1 MRREHRLRDGATLEV
16 LEAVPAGGGGGTGR
30 QQPLVFLHGSYHAA
44 WAFENFLE
52 QFSARGY
59 PCYAPSFR
67 GHGSSAP
74 PRTPGDPLEGTLEGH
89 AADVV
94 DFIENGIAGGAPPV
108 LVGHSFGGLIAQK
121 VAVCEANR
129 TAAGRKPPGRLN
141 KLAGLALLNSVPPKG
156 NGGMTTRFLLTRPL
170 DAWRVTMGFIRK
182 TFEDSQDECRYLFFS
197 GDLPDVDL
205 ERYRGLI
212 SASAQPGAKLLDLR
226 KLNGSLPIPA
236 APSTMPPVLV
246 LGSANDN
253 VVDREGV
260 LETAAHFG
268 VAPVILEA
276 SAHDSMLDTRWQEAA
291 TELERFLE
299 ASSKKSLHV
308 GR

>member
-1 MRREHRLRDGATLEV
+1 M
-16 LEAVPAGGGGGTGR
+16 GR
-30 QQPLVFLHGSYHAA
+30 QQPLVFLHGSYHPA

-74 PRTPGDPLEGTLEGH
+74 PRAPGDPLEGTLEGH
-89 AADVV
+89 VRDVV
-94 DFIENGIAGGAPPV
+94 DFIENGIDVAGGAPPV

-121 VAVCEANR
+121 VAVGDADR
-129 TAAGRKPPGRLN
+129 VAAGREPAGRVT
-141 KLAGLALLNSVPPKG
+141 KLAGLALLNSVPPEG
-156 NGGMTTRFLLTRPL
+156 NGGMTKRFILTRPL
-170 DAWRVTMGFIRK
+170 DAIRVTMGFILK
-182 TFEDSQDECRYLFFS
+182 TFEDSPDECRYLFFS
-197 GDLPDVDL
+197 GDLPDADL
-205 ERYRGLI
+205 ERYRALI
-212 SASAQPGAKLLDLR
+212 GASAQPGAKLLDLR
-226 KLNGSLPIPA
+226 KLNSSLPIPA

-246 LGSANDN
+246 LGSADDN

-268 VAPVILEA
+268 VAPVILDA
-276 SAHDSMLDTRWQEAA
+276 SAHDSMLDTRWKEAA

-299 ASSKKSLHV
+299 TSLT
-308 GR
+308 